1 MNVLS
6 NLEPKSV
13 FRFFEDLCAIPHGSR
28 NTKAISDY
36 CVAFAKERGLE
47 HYQDQDN
54 NIIIIKE
61 ATAGYENA
69 PAIIL
74 QGHLDMVCEKE
85 HDCTKDMDKEGLDL
99 MVEGDFV
106 TAKGTTLGGD
116 DGIAVAMALAILDA
130 KDIPHPRLE
139 AVFTVDE
146 EIGMLGA
153 VSMDVSPL
161 KGRQLL
167 NLDSEEEG
175 VFTVS
180 CAGGNVTRCILPIT
194 RAPFAGRLLSIT
206 VGGLQGGHSGAEIHK
221 GRGNANTALGRVL
234 DAVRKETA
242 LRVVDLTGGAKD
254 NVIPGRATA
263 VVAVADADA
272 ALAACRAMD
281 AVLKDELLVTDP
293 GVFVTAEDGRAD
305 LAPMDEVS
313 TGKVLCMLL
322 GLPNGVQVMS
332 ADIAG
337 LVQTS
342 LNMGVLS
349 TAADTFTASFCIRSS
364 VASQKTMLVD
374 RLTCL
379 MEQLGGHVDVQGDY
393 PGWAYQH
400 NSPLRDLLVEVFTE
414 QYGRAPKIE
423 AIHAGVECGLFA
435 GKMPG
440 LDCVSLGPDMEEIHS
455 CREKLHIGSVQRVWA
470 FLVEVLARMQA

>member
-85 HDCTKDMDKEGLDL
+85 HDCAKDMDKEGLDL

-180 CAGGNVTRCILPIT
+180 CAGGNVTTCLLPIA
-194 RAPFAGRLLSIT
+194 RAPFQGSALTIT
-206 VGGLQGGHSGAEIHK
+206 ISGLQGGHSGTEIHK
-221 GRGNANTALGRVL
+221 GRANANMLMGRLFSLWPQRPKCALWL
-234 DAVRKETA
+234 
-242 LRVVDLTGGAKD
+242 
-254 NVIPGRATA
+254 
-263 VVAVADADA
+263 
-272 ALAACRAMD
+272 
-281 AVLKDELLVTDP
+281 
-293 GVFVTAEDGRAD
+293 
-305 LAPMDEVS
+305 
-313 TGKVLCMLL
+313 
-322 GLPNGVQVMS
+322 
-332 ADIAG
+332 
-337 LVQTS
+337 
-342 LNMGVLS
+342 
-349 TAADTFTASFCIRSS
+349 
-364 VASQKTMLVD
+364 
-374 RLTCL
+374 
-379 MEQLGGHVDVQGDY
+379 
-393 PGWAYQH
+393 
-400 NSPLRDLLVEVFTE
+400 
-414 QYGRAPKIE
+414 
-423 AIHAGVECGLFA
+423 
-435 GKMPG
+435 
-440 LDCVSLGPDMEEIHS
+440 
-455 CREKLHIGSVQRVWA
+455 
-470 FLVEVLARMQA
+470 

>member
-167 NLDSEEEG
+167 NLDSEE
-175 VFTVS
+175 
-180 CAGGNVTRCILPIT
+180 
-194 RAPFAGRLLSIT
+194 
-206 VGGLQGGHSGAEIHK
+206 
-221 GRGNANTALGRVL
+221 
-234 DAVRKETA
+234 
-242 LRVVDLTGGAKD
+242 
-254 NVIPGRATA
+254 
-263 VVAVADADA
+263 
-272 ALAACRAMD
+272 
-281 AVLKDELLVTDP
+281 
-293 GVFVTAEDGRAD
+293 DGRTED
-305 LAPMDEVS
+305 LR
-313 TGKVLCMLL
+313 
-322 GLPNGVQVMS
+322 
-332 ADIAG
+332 AG
-337 LVQTS
+337 
-342 LNMGVLS
+342 
-349 TAADTFTASFCIRSS
+349 C
-364 VASQKTMLVD
+364 
-374 RLTCL
+374 
-379 MEQLGGHVDVQGDY
+379 
-393 PGWAYQH
+393 
-400 NSPLRDLLVEVFTE
+400 
-414 QYGRAPKIE
+414 
-423 AIHAGVECGLFA
+423 
-435 GKMPG
+435 
-440 LDCVSLGPDMEEIHS
+440 
-455 CREKLHIGSVQRVWA
+455 
-470 FLVEVLARMQA
+470 